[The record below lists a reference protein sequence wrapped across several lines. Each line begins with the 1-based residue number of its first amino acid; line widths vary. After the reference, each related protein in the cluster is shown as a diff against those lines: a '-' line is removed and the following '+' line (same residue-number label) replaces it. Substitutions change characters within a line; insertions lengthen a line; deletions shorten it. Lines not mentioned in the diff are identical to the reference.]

1 MACCIICGRKET
13 CARPLLTASKICSDS
28 TTNLNNNN
36 YILSCESDST
46 DNICDDESIIYINV
60 NGKNIS
66 LTEDSVIEIETT
78 PHLDVNA
85 NFKDALLA
93 SLYSQVDF
101 LKNELEEKNLLIRTL
116 IIQESQAYD
125 ATTINNSV
133 EINNGSN
140 FTSNISQD
148 DTRSESSVSLDDLP
162 APDDL
167 PASDDLPVPD
177 DLPNSDDKDI
187 SDNLMCQLKHIGQ
200 DKHKRYISDKE
211 RTLTATNVLC
221 PPNKTV
227 ICSYGQ
233 ISFTEEIKI
242 NNNNNNINYNNNKNN
257 NNTNDN
263 NNNTWPDN
271 TILITGDSMLN
282 QLDEK
287 RLSNS
292 VNRCVKV
299 QSFPGATI
307 EDMYSYITPLLKK
320 VPKHIII
327 HIGTNNAVY
336 NSSDT
341 ILDEIVKLKGYIQ
354 SQLPD
359 AMVILSCPITRTD
372 NGKARL
378 TVKHIMRKIKTLNV
392 YYMSHDNISDCL
404 GVKGLHLN
412 PKGTGRL
419 AVNLISQMWKL

>member
-1 MACCIICGRKET
+1 M
-13 CARPLLTASKICSDS
+13 
-28 TTNLNNNN
+28 
-36 YILSCESDST
+36 
-46 DNICDDESIIYINV
+46 
-60 NGKNIS
+60 
-66 LTEDSVIEIETT
+66 
-78 PHLDVNA
+78 
-85 NFKDALLA
+85 A

-101 LKNELEEKNLLIRTL
+101 LKNELEENNLLIRTL

-133 EINNGSN
+133 KINNGSS

-148 DTRSESSVSLDDLP
+148 DTRSESSISSDDLP
-162 APDDL
+162 ASDDLPVPDDL
-167 PASDDLPVPD
+167 PASDDLPIPDDLPDSDDLPVPDDLPASDDLPVPDDLPASDDLPVPDDLPASDDLPVPDDLPNSDDLPVPD

-187 SDNLMCQLKHIGQ
+187 SDNLMCQLKHIRQ
-200 DKHKRYISDKE
+200 DKHERYISDKE

-227 ICSYGQ
+227 IGSYGQ
-233 ISFTEEIKI
+233 TSFTEEIKI

-257 NNTNDN
+257 NNNNDN

-299 QSFPGATI
+299 RSFPGATI
-307 EDMYSYITPLLKK
+307 EDMYSDITPLLKK

-354 SQLPD
+354 SKLPD

-372 NGKARL
+372 DGKARL

-392 YYMSHDNISDCL
+392 YYMSHDNISDDCL

-412 PKGTGRL
+412 PTGTGRL
-419 AVNLISQMWKL
+419 AVNLISQMRKL